1 MYTQICSFLEF
12 LLHKDFIDLFN
23 KIWHMVL
30 MLLFSHSVMSSSL
43 RPHGLQHAKLPC
55 PSPSSAAC
63 SNSCPLSRWCHP
75 TISSSVVPFS
85 CLQSFPASVF
95 SNESAL
101 CIKWPKYWSFRVL
114 ELIIKL
120 SVAKWVILKLFCLFY
135 HCHSYVCPSTYHP
148 VNYSSVHPPS
158 TICTFRSKPVGRI
171 LECGWRVCATVIFG
185 RLY

>member
-1 MYTQICSFLEF
+1 MAHGSDVVVQSLSHVQLFATPWTAACQASLSFTIFCS
-12 LLHKDFIDLFN
+12 LLK
-23 KIWHMVL
+23 L
-30 MLLFSHSVMSSSL
+30 MSIESVM
-43 RPHGLQHAKLPC
+43 
-55 PSPSSAAC
+55 PSNHLVLC
-63 SNSCPLSRWCHP
+63 CPLLLP
-75 TISSSVVPFS
+75 SV
-85 CLQSFPASVF
+85 FPSIRVF

-158 TICTFRSKPVGRI
+158 TICTFRSKPVGKF

-185 RLY
+185 RLC